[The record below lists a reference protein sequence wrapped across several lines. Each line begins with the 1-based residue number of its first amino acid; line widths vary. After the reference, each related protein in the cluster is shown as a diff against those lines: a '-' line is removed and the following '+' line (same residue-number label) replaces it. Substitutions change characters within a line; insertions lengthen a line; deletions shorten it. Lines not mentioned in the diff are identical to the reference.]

1 MRNYSIKS
9 CFALMPNDSH
19 KSFYGKARVY
29 DTDAGL
35 VLVSYSTPVAA
46 FVNGR
51 FIRLWSGYS
60 ATTQRHVNAFAA
72 YCGLRDSGKK
82 WFASLPVETI

>member
-1 MRNYSIKS
+1 MRNISINS
-9 CFALMPNDSH
+9 SFALIPNDSH
-19 KSFYGKARVY
+19 KSFYGKAKVY
-29 DTDAGL
+29 DTNAGL

-60 ATTQRHVNAFAA
+60 ATTQRHINAFAN

-82 WFASLPVETI
+82 WFTSLPTETL